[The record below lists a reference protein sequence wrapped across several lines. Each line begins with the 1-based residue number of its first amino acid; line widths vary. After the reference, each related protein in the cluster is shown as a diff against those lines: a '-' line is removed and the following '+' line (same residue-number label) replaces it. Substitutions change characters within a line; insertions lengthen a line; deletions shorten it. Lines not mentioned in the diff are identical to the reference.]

1 MVIGR
6 RYWNLIWYGILL
18 LGLLGLVPSLY
29 WGRRTH
35 WRNLDEVV
43 RACGTIFVSIGMLFL
58 LNRVS
63 SWAGQ
68 LLMIVALGCFIAA
81 FILGRKLHATP
92 PDSDDSPPPNHEPR
106 NRA

>member
-6 RYWNLIWYGILL
+6 RYWTVIWYGILL
-18 LGLLGLVPSLY
+18 LGLLGLLSSLY

-35 WRNLDEVV
+35 WRNLDELI
-43 RACGTIFVSIGMLFL
+43 RACGTILVSVGMLFL
-58 LNRVS
+58 LNRVAG
-63 SWAGQ
+63 WAGQ

-81 FILGRKLHATP
+81 FILGRKLHAAP
-92 PDSDDSPPPNHEPR
+92 PDNGNSPGQEPR